1 MKNKLVRKTVSCYVS
16 IDTNIDTNV
25 DIDVIDFM
33 ESLSDGQMDYIR
45 SEYFNLPKEEE
56 MTHQEIEWRS
66 VLDKIYN
73 NRFSL
78 TQDEE
83 MLIRNISNR
92 F

>member
-16 IDTNIDTNV
+16 IDTDV

-33 ESLSDGQMDYIR
+33 ESLSDGQMDYIH

>member
-16 IDTNIDTNV
+16 IDTNV

-45 SEYFNLPKEEE
+45 SEYFNLPKEGE

>member
-16 IDTNIDTNV
+16 IDTDV